1 MKCKLDERVNKVD
14 NNLFNNIE
22 KESKV
27 NKEDIFKLASSV
39 QNSNLRDEKVLRQL
53 IHQVAIMAGRDVSK
67 EKEDQIISAI
77 INNNMP
83 SDFSSLSKM
92 FKK

>member
-1 MKCKLDERVNKVD
+1 VD

-53 IHQVAIMAGRDVSK
+53 IHQVAIMAGREVSK
-67 EKEDQIISAI
+67 EKEDQIINAI

-83 SDFSSLSKM
+83 ADFSSLSKM

>member
-1 MKCKLDERVNKVD
+1 MKGMD

-22 KESKV
+22 KEAKV
-27 NKEDIFKLASSV
+27 NKDDIFKLASSV
-39 QNSNLRDEKVLRQL
+39 QNANLRDEKVLRQL
-53 IHQVAIMAGRDVSK
+53 IHQVATMAGREVPK
-67 EKEDQIISAI
+67 EQEDQIVKAI

-83 SDFSSLSKM
+83 TDFSSLSKM

>member
-1 MKCKLDERVNKVD
+1 MD

-27 NKEDIFKLASSV
+27 KKDDIFKLASSV
-39 QNSNLRDEKVLRQL
+39 QNANLRDEQVLRQL
-53 IHQVAIMAGRDVSK
+53 IHQVAAMAGRDVSK
-67 EKEDQIISAI
+67 EKEDQIVNAI

-83 SDFSSLSKM
+83 TDFSSLSKM

>member
-1 MKCKLDERVNKVD
+1 MD
-14 NNLFNNIE
+14 NNIFNNIE
-22 KESKV
+22 KEAKV

-39 QNSNLRDEKVLRQL
+39 QNANLRDETVLRQL
-53 IHQVAIMAGRDVSK
+53 IHQVALTWDVKPK
-67 EKEDQIISAI
+67 EQEDQIVKAI

-83 SDFSSLSKM
+83 TDFGSLSKM